1 MTRQKPQRGFDT
13 PLLGLGLLGLPC
25 FRFVVFE
32 GLALLAAFSF
42 GALALAM
49 AMGFDCFAGASVLWA
64 VGCKGGLGALRGFVA
79 TGAAGVFSALMGL
92 EVPKG
97 GIETAGLA

>member
-1 MTRQKPQRGFDT
+1 LTRQKPQRGFDT
-13 PLLGLGLLGLPC
+13 PLLGLGLLGLAC
-25 FRFVVFE
+25 LRFVVFE
-32 GLALLAAFSF
+32 GLAILVAFSF
-42 GALALAM
+42 GALAM
-49 AMGFDCFAGASVLWA
+49 AMGFDCFEGASVLWA

-97 GIETAGLA
+97 GLETAGLA